1 MKFNMAHNA
10 SVYKIFMFSV
20 YRNKKT
26 QRQLCYY
33 TVQQTVHLL
42 CIQLHP
48 LRLTGSN
55 KYHIS
60 AQTKFLLPKG
70 ILSYIRALQK
80 TEPESVNCQGLAE
93 IRLFSWDDSTH

>member
-1 MKFNMAHNA
+1 
-10 SVYKIFMFSV
+10 MFSV
-20 YRNKKT
+20 YRNEKT

-55 KYHIS
+55 KYQIS
-60 AQTKFLLPKG
+60 DKISSSKRNFIIYQGATEN
-70 ILSYIRALQK
+70 RA
-80 TEPESVNCQGLAE
+80 S
-93 IRLFSWDDSTH
+93 R